1 MTENRET
8 MKVSLSGPIT
18 SAEQEQELLSNI
30 MHFPER
36 YMDLCEEAGV
46 NVDWFGETANTH
58 IWGAIERLRKS
69 GLAIDLPGV
78 LESLHGNIRSELL
91 TGGREALERIY
102 NAKLLNLDS
111 KSLMRNLREHYIRR
125 KVYEVFDE
133 TMYQCNHMGDVQ
145 SLLDKAESDILSIRS
160 TVGKNQTPPFSQA
173 VDSAI
178 ENIRH
183 AIASKGQPDGLC
195 TGYDALDQL
204 TCGLHPGELLVI
216 AARPSMGKTALMLNI
231 VNNILQ
237 DDEACVLLFSFEMS
251 ATALAERM
259 YGSYT
264 GVTKHLLSR
273 TKGVIG
279 TEQLAIMTAGAEWL
293 KSRKLIIN
301 DSCPGNIF
309 AIKSYARRI
318 RKDNPNLKCIAVDYL
333 QMLRSNSHQAMSN
346 REREV
351 SEISGGLKS
360 LATELGVPVIVLSQL
375 NRAVDSRCGKN
386 RGIPMLSDLRDSG
399 SIEQDA
405 DLVALLHRPYY
416 YMDKEDPGSASYEFT
431 AFLDLAKNRNGA
443 TGRIPLYFDAPKMQ
457 FSAGS
462 ICKPGVKT
470 PGMHGSAAVATPTDC
485 PAERQD
491 DSSEGVKNAPQGE

>member
-1 MTENRET
+1 M
-8 MKVSLSGPIT
+8 
-18 SAEQEQELLSNI
+18 
-30 MHFPER
+30 
-36 YMDLCEEAGV
+36 
-46 NVDWFGETANTH
+46 
-58 IWGAIERLRKS
+58 
-69 GLAIDLPGV
+69 
-78 LESLHGNIRSELL
+78 
-91 TGGREALERIY
+91 
-102 NAKLLNLDS
+102 
-111 KSLMRNLREHYIRR
+111 
-125 KVYEVFDE
+125 
-133 TMYQCNHMGDVQ
+133 
-145 SLLDKAESDILSIRS
+145 
-160 TVGKNQTPPFSQA
+160 
-173 VDSAI
+173 
-178 ENIRH
+178 
-183 AIASKGQPDGLC
+183 
-195 TGYDALDQL
+195 
-204 TCGLHPGELLVI
+204 
-216 AARPSMGKTALMLNI
+216 
-231 VNNILQ
+231 
-237 DDEACVLLFSFEMS
+237 
-251 ATALAERM
+251 
-259 YGSYT
+259 
-264 GVTKHLLSR
+264 
-273 TKGVIG
+273 
-279 TEQLAIMTAGAEWL
+279 
-293 KSRKLIIN
+293 
-301 DSCPGNIF
+301 
-309 AIKSYARRI
+309 
-318 RKDNPNLKCIAVDYL
+318 KCIAVDYL
-333 QMLRSNSHQAMSN
+333 QMLRSNSRQAMSN